1 MEKLNNEFK
10 KMSIN
15 DKKNSKKNSKKNKK
29 KENYE
34 NKINSETPED
44 PKKELTEE
52 EKFMEE
58 ISNIK
63 EKVRD
68 LKIIISQNEQKNKY
82 EDKLENFI
90 LIEKIVD
97 YSKIKQKLFEC
108 FPTEDIFNYLAETW
122 FKILNFSGLNAT
134 GGGNG
139 NNEIK
144 VEIIEENL
152 EDFEEKR
159 DKKQK
164 NRSLGYYFNKLLM
177 NLDFFIPKII
187 TNGKDD
193 IFKDKISESFFKNI
207 KMIKNI
213 EDSENFLYYF
223 INVFK
228 IKENLKLKIEKEKEI
243 KEQITEIIRSYIIF
257 GLNLVNILD
266 LQEIFPLKTFFSI
279 ISDNYF
285 LISYHI
291 YSLLVSTYVKND
303 ENKKFLIID
312 YLFELIKDNKNLVNY
327 QLVYE
332 IINNDFKNDKKRN
345 ELILKFIENIKIRFD
360 KPIRINTVENVIYY
374 CKLVFEN
381 SDLFTKKE
389 IDQASEYICEQ
400 YFNGIKPKDWKNNLK
415 TLNLFEY
422 NDLKKYLS
430 LDNLETFYFQ
440 LPMNSVETFIKILK
454 FMPKEVPKL
463 LNEYKKEQNY
473 DAGASIIKKLD
484 IPDHKIPEFFEKER
498 IYKFFNY
505 KIAACKD
512 DNNPYTLIEYCLISQ
527 KTFDVAIL
535 QLLNKYKKFYFKD
548 KFFLYVIN
556 EVYYGA
562 FDKKFKFNK
571 NTQRQIEELYK
582 NIKYVDNYTFDDHF
596 GPIEK
601 NCIQIDQKKTNVQF
615 IDDICDF
622 ENILKKYFAN
632 SECVGIDT
640 EWRQCFKVKDEV
652 DISIMQLATDDEKC
666 CIILDMLKLRW
677 EDKFFEIFK
686 KYFKGKIFVGF
697 SFDKNDMDVMPDELK
712 DFFQDKNSCTV
723 HDLVVLYKQ
732 KYLEKCQSLK
742 IVTESLLKKP
752 ICKYEQCSD
761 WNKRPLSKCQIHYAA
776 LDALICITLYNKIVE
791 N

>member
-1 MEKLNNEFK
+1 MEILNNDFQ
-10 KMSIN
+10 KMSLN
-15 DKKNSKKNSKKNKK
+15 DKKKSKKNSKKNKK
-29 KENYE
+29 QENNENNE
-34 NKINSETPED
+34 NKINLETPEE

-58 ISNIK
+58 IINIK
-63 EKVRD
+63 EKIRD
-68 LKIIISQNEQKNKY
+68 LKIIISQNEPKNKY

-90 LIEKIVD
+90 LIEKIID

-108 FPTEDIFNYLAETW
+108 FPTEDIFNYLSEAW
-122 FKILNFSGLNAT
+122 FKILTYT
-134 GGGNG
+134 GIN
-139 NNEIK
+139 NTKNEIK
-144 VEIIEENL
+144 VEISEENF
-152 EDFEEKR
+152 EDFDEKR
-159 DKKQK
+159 DKKSK
-164 NRSLGYYFNKLLM
+164 NKSLGYYFGKLLM

-187 TNGKDD
+187 TNKADD
-193 IFKDKISESFFKNI
+193 TFKNKISESFIKNI

-223 INVFK
+223 INVFN
-228 IKENLKLKIEKEKEI
+228 IKDNLKLKIEKEKEC
-243 KEQITEIIRSYIIF
+243 KEQITEIIRIYIIF

-345 ELILKFIENIKIRFD
+345 ELILKFIDNIKIKFD
-360 KPIRINTVENVIYY
+360 KPIRINTIENVIYY
-374 CKLVFEN
+374 CKIVFEN
-381 SDLFTKKE
+381 SDLFTKTE
-389 IDQASEYICEQ
+389 IDQARKYICEQ
-400 YFNGIKPKDWKNNLK
+400 YFNEIKPKEWEHNLK
-415 TLNLFEY
+415 SLNLFEY
-422 NDLKKYLS
+422 NDLKKFLS
-430 LDNLETFYFQ
+430 LDNLETYYFK
-440 LPMNSVETFIKILK
+440 LPMSSVDTFIKILK
-454 FMPKEVPKL
+454 FMPKEIPKL
-463 LNEYKKEQNY
+463 LNDYKKEQNY
-473 DAGASIIKKLD
+473 EAGARIIKKFD
-484 IPDHKIPEFFEKER
+484 IPDHKIPEYFERER

-535 QLLNKYKKFYFKD
+535 QLLNKYKKYYFKD

-776 LDALICITLYNKIVE
+776 LDALICISLYNIIVG